1 MKIFKDILL
10 PALGAL
16 DPTGI
21 ISALSPAK
29 ISKTAGVTEDIVE
42 RVLDAVQV
50 DPEFKK
56 AVMAHEEVMQVSRA
70 QVAQGLD
77 TGAEFSFMQGLLGS
91 PRRFGVTVISF
102 SLGWLIF
109 MAGPRAIF
117 VGEVAKDVDGLVM
130 ILKYGGA
137 TLFGLITAYGSKG
150 IANVKYGGG

>member
-10 PALGAL
+10 PALGIL

-21 ISALSPAK
+21 INALSPAK

-42 RVLDAVQV
+42 RVLDAVQG

-56 AVMAHEEVMQVSRA
+56 AVMAHEEVMQASRS
-70 QVAQGLD
+70 VALLGLD
-77 TGAEFSFMQGLLGS
+77 TGAEFSFLQGLLGS
-91 PRRFGVTVISF
+91 PRRFAVTIMAAA
-102 SLGWLIF
+102 LGYLIF
-109 MAGPRAIF
+109 GAGTRALF

-130 ILKYGGA
+130 LLKFGGA
-137 TLFGLITAYGSKG
+137 TLFGLATAYVSKG